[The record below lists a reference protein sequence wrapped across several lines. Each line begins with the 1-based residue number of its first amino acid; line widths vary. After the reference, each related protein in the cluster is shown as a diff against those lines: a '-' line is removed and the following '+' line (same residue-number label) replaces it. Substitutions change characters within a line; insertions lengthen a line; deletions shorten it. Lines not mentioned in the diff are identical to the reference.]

1 MAALIT
7 VEALA
12 TNRGPG
18 LGEFLATFFIIVGF
32 LIAD

>member
-12 TNRGPG
+12 TNHGPRS
-18 LGEFLATFFIIVGF
+18 GEFLATFFIIVGF

>member
-1 MAALIT
+1 MTALIT

-12 TNRGPG
+12 INQGPG
-18 LGEFLATFFIIVGF
+18 LGEFLTAFFIFAGF